1 MSIFISRRPSL
12 YLHQQNNQ
20 SQMIDHSTIERIIDA
35 AQIVDVV
42 SEFVTLKKKGVNYVG
57 LCPFHDD
64 KTPSF
69 YVSPAKG
76 LCKCFA
82 CGKGGNAVHF
92 IMEHEQMS
100 YPEALRWL
108 ANKYHIEIQEREL
121 TTEEKEAQN
130 IRESLYVVNSFA
142 RDYFQN
148 ILYNHIDGKSI
159 GMAYFRQRGIRDDIV
174 KKFQLGYCTQSRD
187 AFAQEAL
194 KKGYKKEYLIKTGL
208 CYEKEE
214 DGSLRDR
221 FWGRVIFPWFNVSG
235 KILGFGGRVLDSRTK
250 GVSQKYVNSPESE
263 IYSKRKELYGIY
275 QAKSAIVKKDCVY
288 MVEGYTDVIAMH
300 QCGLENVV
308 ANSGTALSEEQIRL
322 LHRFTSNITLL
333 YDGDEAGI
341 KASIRG
347 IDMLLAEGMNI
358 KVLLLPD
365 GEDPDSF
372 ARKHNASEFQQYIAE
387 HEENFIRFKT
397 NLLLKDAQSDPIKR
411 ASLISDMALS
421 IGLIPNEVIRYACL
435 RECAALLNVDER
447 IIKNEIDKTVKQRK
461 DQFIEQRRKEKEET
475 EKLNALKSVPEQEP
489 TPIDGLIPPPF
500 PPEIMQE
507 EPIYENYIPSTGWNN
522 MPFYRKE
529 IELVKLLVK
538 YGDRTVC
545 YIEDED
551 GNTIPVSV
559 TEYISIDLK
568 QDELQFKNP
577 MHRRI
582 LTEAEMHVHEDNF
595 SAERHFLTH
604 PDAQITRLA
613 ADLINEKYQLSK
625 SNEEALIKD
634 DDRLHELVPHLLI
647 DFKLAILEED
657 MKQTV
662 QKLNQ
667 PEVAGNMELCM
678 KIMEHYKNLTET
690 LKELAKKAGDRVV
703 MKA

>member
-1 MSIFISRRPSL
+1 
-12 YLHQQNNQ
+12 
-20 SQMIDHSTIERIIDA
+20 MIDHSTIERIIDA

-100 YPEALRWL
+100 YPEALKWL

-411 ASLISDMALS
+411 ASLISDMAQS

-435 RECAALLNVDER
+435 RECASLLNVDER

-500 PPEIMQE
+500 PPEIIQE
-507 EPIYENYIPSTGWNN
+507 EPVYENYIPSTGWNN

>member
-1 MSIFISRRPSL
+1 
-12 YLHQQNNQ
+12 
-20 SQMIDHSTIERIIDA
+20 MIDHSTIERIIDA

-174 KKFQLGYCTQSRD
+174 KKFQLGYCTQLRD

-372 ARKHNASEFQQYIAE
+372 ARKHNATEFQQYIAE

-411 ASLISDMALS
+411 ASLISDMAQS

-435 RECAALLNVDER
+435 RECASLLNVDER

-500 PPEIMQE
+500 PPEIMHE

-582 LTEAEMHVHEDNF
+582 LAEAEMHVHEDSF

>member
-1 MSIFISRRPSL
+1 M
-12 YLHQQNNQ
+12 
-20 SQMIDHSTIERIIDA
+20 
-35 AQIVDVV
+35 
-42 SEFVTLKKKGVNYVG
+42 
-57 LCPFHDD
+57 
-64 KTPSF
+64 
-69 YVSPAKG
+69 
-76 LCKCFA
+76 
-82 CGKGGNAVHF
+82 
-92 IMEHEQMS
+92 
-100 YPEALRWL
+100 
-108 ANKYHIEIQEREL
+108 
-121 TTEEKEAQN
+121 
-130 IRESLYVVNSFA
+130 
-142 RDYFQN
+142 
-148 ILYNHIDGKSI
+148 
-159 GMAYFRQRGIRDDIV
+159 
-174 KKFQLGYCTQSRD
+174 
-187 AFAQEAL
+187 
-194 KKGYKKEYLIKTGL
+194 
-208 CYEKEE
+208 
-214 DGSLRDR
+214 
-221 FWGRVIFPWFNVSG
+221 
-235 KILGFGGRVLDSRTK
+235 LDSRTK

-372 ARKHNASEFQQYIAE
+372 ARKHNATEFQQYIAE

-435 RECAALLNVDER
+435 RECASLLNVDER

-500 PPEIMQE
+500 PPEITQE
-507 EPIYENYIPSTGWNN
+507 EPVYENYIPSTGWNN

-582 LTEAEMHVHEDNF
+582 LTEAEIHVHEDNF

-647 DFKLAILEED
+647 E
-657 MKQTV
+657 
-662 QKLNQ
+662 
-667 PEVAGNMELCM
+667 PP
-678 KIMEHYKNLTET
+678 
-690 LKELAKKAGDRVV
+690 
-703 MKA
+703 

>member
-1 MSIFISRRPSL
+1 
-12 YLHQQNNQ
+12 
-20 SQMIDHSTIERIIDA
+20 MIDHSTIERIIDA

-100 YPEALRWL
+100 YPEALKWL

-372 ARKHNASEFQQYIAE
+372 ARKHNATEFQQYIAE

-411 ASLISDMALS
+411 ASLISDMAQS

-435 RECAALLNVDER
+435 RECAFLLNVDER

-500 PPEIMQE
+500 PPEITQE
-507 EPIYENYIPSTGWNN
+507 EPVYENYIPSTGWNN

-545 YIEDED
+545 YIESEDE
-551 GNTIPVSV
+551 NTIPVSV

-582 LTEAEMHVHEDNF
+582 LAEAEMHIHEDSF

>member
-1 MSIFISRRPSL
+1 
-12 YLHQQNNQ
+12 
-20 SQMIDHSTIERIIDA
+20 MIDHSTIERIIDA

-100 YPEALRWL
+100 YPEALKWL

-372 ARKHNASEFQQYIAE
+372 ARKHNATEFQQYIAE

-411 ASLISDMALS
+411 ASLISDMAQS

-435 RECAALLNVDER
+435 RECASLLNVDER

-500 PPEIMQE
+500 PPEITQE
-507 EPIYENYIPSTGWNN
+507 EPVYENYIPSTGWNN

>member
-1 MSIFISRRPSL
+1 M
-12 YLHQQNNQ
+12 
-20 SQMIDHSTIERIIDA
+20 
-35 AQIVDVV
+35 
-42 SEFVTLKKKGVNYVG
+42 
-57 LCPFHDD
+57 
-64 KTPSF
+64 
-69 YVSPAKG
+69 
-76 LCKCFA
+76 
-82 CGKGGNAVHF
+82 
-92 IMEHEQMS
+92 
-100 YPEALRWL
+100 
-108 ANKYHIEIQEREL
+108 
-121 TTEEKEAQN
+121 
-130 IRESLYVVNSFA
+130 
-142 RDYFQN
+142 
-148 ILYNHIDGKSI
+148 
-159 GMAYFRQRGIRDDIV
+159 
-174 KKFQLGYCTQSRD
+174 
-187 AFAQEAL
+187 
-194 KKGYKKEYLIKTGL
+194 
-208 CYEKEE
+208 
-214 DGSLRDR
+214 
-221 FWGRVIFPWFNVSG
+221 
-235 KILGFGGRVLDSRTK
+235 
-250 GVSQKYVNSPESE
+250 
-263 IYSKRKELYGIY
+263 
-275 QAKSAIVKKDCVY
+275 
-288 MVEGYTDVIAMH
+288 
-300 QCGLENVV
+300 
-308 ANSGTALSEEQIRL
+308 SEEQIRL

-475 EKLNALKSVPEQEP
+475 EKLNALKSVPEQDP

>member
-1 MSIFISRRPSL
+1 
-12 YLHQQNNQ
+12 
-20 SQMIDHSTIERIIDA
+20 
-35 AQIVDVV
+35 
-42 SEFVTLKKKGVNYVG
+42 
-57 LCPFHDD
+57 
-64 KTPSF
+64 
-69 YVSPAKG
+69 
-76 LCKCFA
+76 
-82 CGKGGNAVHF
+82 
-92 IMEHEQMS
+92 
-100 YPEALRWL
+100 
-108 ANKYHIEIQEREL
+108 
-121 TTEEKEAQN
+121 
-130 IRESLYVVNSFA
+130 
-142 RDYFQN
+142 
-148 ILYNHIDGKSI
+148 
-159 GMAYFRQRGIRDDIV
+159 
-174 KKFQLGYCTQSRD
+174 
-187 AFAQEAL
+187 
-194 KKGYKKEYLIKTGL
+194 
-208 CYEKEE
+208 
-214 DGSLRDR
+214 
-221 FWGRVIFPWFNVSG
+221 
-235 KILGFGGRVLDSRTK
+235 
-250 GVSQKYVNSPESE
+250 
-263 IYSKRKELYGIY
+263 
-275 QAKSAIVKKDCVY
+275 
-288 MVEGYTDVIAMH
+288 
-300 QCGLENVV
+300 
-308 ANSGTALSEEQIRL
+308 
-322 LHRFTSNITLL
+322 
-333 YDGDEAGI
+333 
-341 KASIRG
+341 
-347 IDMLLAEGMNI
+347 MNI

-411 ASLISDMALS
+411 ASLISDMAQS

-435 RECAALLNVDER
+435 RECASLLNVDER

-500 PPEIMQE
+500 PPEIIQE
-507 EPIYENYIPSTGWNN
+507 EPVYENYIPSTGWNN